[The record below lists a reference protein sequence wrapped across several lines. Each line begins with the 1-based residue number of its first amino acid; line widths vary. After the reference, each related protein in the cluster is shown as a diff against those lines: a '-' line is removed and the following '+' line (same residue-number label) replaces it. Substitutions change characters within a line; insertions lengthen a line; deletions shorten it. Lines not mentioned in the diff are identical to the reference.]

1 MRITN
6 RMMINSSMAN
16 IQINKQQLNTLDA
29 QLSTQKKINKPSED
43 PIVAIRALRLRSN
56 LNEVSLYL
64 KKNIP
69 DAQQWI
75 ETTQGAI
82 DQAGSVID
90 ELYKYCTQGSTDTYS
105 SEQRETIIDSLTALK
120 QSFYDEG
127 NVDYAG
133 RSIFTG
139 YNTDTTLTYE
149 LTTDAEAADYTIT
162 QDFGRE
168 DLSIKTVYT
177 NAYSNDD
184 ILNLNVTYDASNN
197 QPITPDVDDVY
208 RLRLAYTEI
217 NDTNVTMSYD
227 NMDIT
232 IADDGTVSAVAYK
245 VDASGAFELDED
257 GNKILADD
265 QPVVSTDEEGNQIVT
280 NAGKATTIT
289 KTTDSNYIPGDNEI
303 ALNASVGE
311 LVIGEGVYDDIYS
324 SDTFSITYQK
334 NNFIKGDL
342 NPTMYFTCIDNNT
355 GIEYVKA
362 EEAIEYNIN
371 YAQKIKINTEAD
383 EVFDINLGR
392 DIDDLVT
399 AVQNVLDVE
408 TQISKVETMMEQAKY
423 SDEDSQSKLNSML
436 EGLNK
441 QKDMA
446 DAQMTKAFEK
456 GISQMQGYQQT
467 VSLANAD
474 VGNRLKR
481 LELSESRLTEQ
492 YNNAT
497 ENKSKNED
505 IDLEEVVINYTS
517 AELVYNAALQAASKV
532 VQSTLLDFIS

>member
-1 MRITN
+1 
-6 RMMINSSMAN
+6 MMINSSIAN
-16 IQINKQQLNTLDA
+16 IQVNKQQLNTLDA
-29 QLSTQKKINKPSED
+29 QLATQKKINKPSED

-75 ETTQGAI
+75 ETTQGAV
-82 DQAGSVID
+82 DQAGSVVD
-90 ELYKYCTQGSTDTYS
+90 ELYKYCVQGATDTYS
-105 SEQRETIIDSLTALK
+105 SEQRQTIIDSLSALK

-162 QDFGRE
+162 QDFGRS

-184 ILNLNVTYDASNN
+184 IINLNVTYDTATN
-197 QPITPDVDDVY
+197 QAVMPDVAEVY
-208 RLRLAYTEI
+208 RLRLAYTEV
-217 NDTNVTMSYD
+217 NDTDITMSYD

-232 IADDGTVSAVAYK
+232 IAADGTVSATAYK
-245 VDASGAFELDED
+245 VDANGNFELDAD
-257 GNKILADD
+257 GNKVPEDV
-265 QPVVSTDEEGNQIVT
+265 QPVISTDATTGNQVVT

-289 KTTDSNYIPGDNEI
+289 TTTDSNYVPGDDEI
-303 ALNASVGE
+303 AINAALGEIVVGKN
-311 LVIGEGVYDDIYS
+311 VYDDIYS
-324 SDTFSITYQK
+324 SNTFSITYQK

-392 DIDDLVT
+392 DVDDLVT
-399 AVQNVLDVE
+399 AVQNVIDIE
-408 TQISKVETMMEQAKY
+408 TQISDVESMMEQAKY
-423 SDEDSQSKLNSML
+423 SDDASQSKLASML

-441 QKDMA
+441 QKDLA
-446 DAQMTKAFEK
+446 NDQMTKAFEK
-456 GISQMQGYQQT
+456 GISQMQGYQQK

-474 VGNRLKR
+474 IGNRLSR
-481 LELSESRLTEQ
+481 LELSESRLTVQ
-492 YNNAT
+492 YNNAS

-505 IDLEEVVINYTS
+505 IDLEEVVVSYTS

-532 VQSTLLDFIS
+532 VQNTLLDFIS

>member
-1 MRITN
+1 
-6 RMMINSSMAN
+6 
-16 IQINKQQLNTLDA
+16 
-29 QLSTQKKINKPSED
+29 
-43 PIVAIRALRLRSN
+43 
-56 LNEVSLYL
+56 
-64 KKNIP
+64 
-69 DAQQWI
+69 
-75 ETTQGAI
+75 
-82 DQAGSVID
+82 
-90 ELYKYCTQGSTDTYS
+90 
-105 SEQRETIIDSLTALK
+105 
-120 QSFYDEG
+120 
-127 NVDYAG
+127 VDYAG

-162 QDFGRE
+162 QDFGSE
-168 DLSIKTVYT
+168 DLTVKTVYT

-184 ILNLNVTYDASNN
+184 ILNLNVTYDATNN
-197 QPITPDVDDVY
+197 QPITPDVEDVY

-217 NDTNVTMSYD
+217 EDTNVTMSYD

-232 IADDGTVSAVAYK
+232 IAADGTVSAVAYS
-245 VDASGAFELDED
+245 VDANGEFVLDDD
-257 GNKILADD
+257 GNKVLADD
-265 QPVVSTDEEGNQIVT
+265 QPVVTTDADGNQVVT

-289 KTTDSNYIPGDNEI
+289 TTTDANYVPGDNEI
-303 ALNASVGE
+303 ALNASTGE
-311 LVIGEGVYDDIYS
+311 LLVGDAVYSDIY
-324 SDTFSITYQK
+324 TANAFSITYQK
-334 NNFIKGDL
+334 NNFVKGDL

-355 GIEYVKA
+355 GIEYVKE

-392 DIDDLVT
+392 DIDDMVT
-399 AVQNVLDVE
+399 AVQNVIDIE
-408 TQISKVETMMEQAKY
+408 SQISKVESMMEQAKY
-423 SDEDSQSKLNSML
+423 SDDESQSKLNSML

-441 QKDMA
+441 QKDLA
-446 DAQMTKAFEK
+446 ESQMTKAFES

-467 VSLANAD
+467 ISLANAD
-474 VGNRLKR
+474 VGNRLSR